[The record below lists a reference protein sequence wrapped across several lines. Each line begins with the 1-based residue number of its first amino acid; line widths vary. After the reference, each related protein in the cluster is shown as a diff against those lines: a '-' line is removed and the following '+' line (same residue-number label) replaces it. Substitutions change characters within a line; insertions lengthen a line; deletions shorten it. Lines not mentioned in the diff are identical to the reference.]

1 MIATKAIVF
10 DLDDTLAP
18 SKQQV
23 PVQILHEL
31 TQLTNN
37 YQVGVLT
44 GGQYKQVEKQLLD
57 HLPVGVANKVHV
69 FACSG
74 SQHKLA
80 NGDITT
86 EMIPNE
92 QRDRIKLLVEKA
104 AIELGL
110 WCENPVGAIIED
122 RLAQITYSALGQ
134 QASSEQKSGWDV
146 DKHKRESL
154 VNRLQNLISGFELRI
169 GGSTSIDITPI
180 GRDKAY
186 GITKF
191 MNLVQ
196 VDPLETVY
204 VGDSFTNSG
213 NDFPV
218 LRTGVF
224 CVEVSGWEQTL
235 DLLKWL
241 NREQVS

>member
-1 MIATKAIVF
+1 MTATKAIVF

-23 PVQILHEL
+23 PVQILD
-31 TQLTNN
+31 QLTRLAAK
-37 YQVGVLT
+37 YQLAVLT
-44 GGQYKQVEKQLLD
+44 GGQYKQVKKQLLD
-57 HLPVGVANKVHV
+57 HLPVTVANKINV

-74 SQHKLA
+74 SQYKLA

-110 WCENPVGAIIED
+110 WCDNPVGAIIED

-134 QASSEQKSGWDV
+134 QASPEQKSGWDV
-146 DKHKRESL
+146 DKRKRENL
-154 VNRLQNLISGFELRI
+154 VNRLQNLIPGFELRI

-186 GITKF
+186 GIRKF

-196 VDPLETVY
+196 LEPLETVY

-218 LRTGVF
+218 LSTGVF
-224 CVEVSGWEQTL
+224 CVEISGWEQTL
-235 DLLKWL
+235 DLMKWL
-241 NREQVS
+241 NREQVP